1 MDYNHPIRFD
11 NRTGMIRR
19 EFSRF
24 RLWAIAAMLAMG
36 LGASVSA
43 YGQGTAQRIVAVVND
58 DIISGLDL
66 KSRSDLIIL
75 SSQLP
80 NTDDVRQRI
89 QPQVLRTLIDDRLK
103 LQEARRQKISVSD
116 AEINDAI
123 AEIEKRNQMKRGD
136 MFGLLD
142 HYQIDRSTLRL
153 QIEAELAWRKVVQDQ
168 MRAGITIGDD
178 MVDDAIRR
186 IDSNKGKPEYLVS
199 EIFLAMSSGKSA
211 AEVRDLAQRL
221 HQQIVDGANFSELAR
236 SFSQSASAAQGG
248 NLGWVLED
256 QLDPG
261 ISDAV
266 KAMPSGQIS
275 DPLQGVDGFYIIGLR
290 GKRLSEGLPSP
301 DITLTL
307 QQVFVPLAGADHS
320 ERTQLAQNI
329 AAQSKSCSDMEAAGK
344 KLGSPQSGQL
354 ANVKL
359 ASLPPAIRDAIKDLQ
374 NGQTSGPIPV
384 GDGLVVLM
392 VCERKGDVA
401 NAEVRARVENMLL
414 NEKGELLARRL
425 MRDLYRQAFVDIR
438 K

>member
-1 MDYNHPIRFD
+1 
-11 NRTGMIRR
+11 MIRLNI
-19 EFSRF
+19 F
-24 RLWAIAAMLAMG
+24 RVRSWVIATVLLMG
-36 LGASVSA
+36 LVASFSA

-58 DIISGLDL
+58 DIISALDL

-80 NTDDVRQRI
+80 NTDEVRQRI

-103 LQEARRQKISVSD
+103 LQEARRQKVTVSD

-136 MFGLLD
+136 MYGLLD

-153 QIEAELAWRKVVQDQ
+153 QIEAELAWRKVVQNQ
-168 MRAGITIGDD
+168 MRANVTIGDD
-178 MVDDAIRR
+178 MIDDAIRR

-211 AEVRDLAQRL
+211 AEVRDLALRL
-221 HQQIVDGANFSELAR
+221 RQQIVEGANFSELAR

-266 KAMPSGQIS
+266 KAMSSGQIS
-275 DPLQGVDGFYIIGLR
+275 EPLQGIDGFYIIGLR
-290 GKRLSEGLPSP
+290 GKRVSEGLPAP
-301 DITLTL
+301 DVTMTL
-307 QQVFVPLAGADHS
+307 QQVFVPLAGADRAQ
-320 ERTQLAQNI
+320 RTQLAQGI
-329 AAQSKSCSDMEAAGK
+329 ADQSKSCSDMEAAGK

-359 ASLPPAIRDAIKDLQ
+359 ASLPAVIRDAIQDLQ
-374 NGQTSGPIPV
+374 TGQTSKPIEV
-384 GDGLVVLM
+384 GEGLVVLM
-392 VCERKGDVA
+392 VCERSGDVG
-401 NAEVRARVENMLL
+401 NAAIRARVENALYG
-414 NEKGELLARRL
+414 EKAELLARRL

>member
-1 MDYNHPIRFD
+1 MIRFD
-11 NRTGMIRR
+11 L
-19 EFSRF
+19 F
-24 RLWAIAAMLAMG
+24 RLRPWMIAAALLVTLM
-36 LGASVSA
+36 ASFTA

-58 DIISGLDL
+58 DIISALDL

-80 NTDDVRQRI
+80 NTDEVRQRI

-103 LQEARRQKISVSD
+103 LQEARRQKVVVSD
-116 AEINDAI
+116 AEVNDAV

-136 MFGLLD
+136 MYGLLD
-142 HYQIDRSTLRL
+142 RYQIDRSTLRL
-153 QIEAELAWRKVVQDQ
+153 QIEAELAWRKVVQNQ
-168 MRAGITIGDD
+168 MRATVTIGDD

-211 AEVRDLAQRL
+211 AEVRELALRL
-221 HQQIVDGANFSELAR
+221 RQQIVEGANFSELAR

-266 KAMPSGQIS
+266 KAMSSGQIS
-275 DPLQGVDGFYIIGLR
+275 EPLQGIDGFYIIGLR
-290 GKRLSEGLPSP
+290 GKRVSEGLPAP
-301 DITLTL
+301 DITMTL
-307 QQVFVPLAGADHS
+307 QQVFVPLAGADRAQ
-320 ERTQLAQNI
+320 RTQLAQSI
-329 AAQSKSCSDMEAAGK
+329 ADQSKSCGDMEAAGK

-359 ASLPPAIRDAIKDLQ
+359 ASLPAVIRDAIQDLQ
-374 NGQTSGPIPV
+374 NGQTSKPIEV

-392 VCERKGDVA
+392 VCERNGDVGNTA
-401 NAEVRARVENMLL
+401 VRARVESMLYA
-414 NEKGELLARRL
+414 EKAELLSRRL